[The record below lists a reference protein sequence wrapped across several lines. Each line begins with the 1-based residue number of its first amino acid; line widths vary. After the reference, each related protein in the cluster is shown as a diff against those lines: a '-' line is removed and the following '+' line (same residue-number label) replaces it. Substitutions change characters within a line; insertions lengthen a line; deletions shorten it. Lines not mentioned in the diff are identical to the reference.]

1 MSANVTPLFPQGARG
16 QDMQERPGLD
26 LDRIRP
32 NCLACGTGLTQSRL
46 YRRLRVCPK
55 CQFHYSISARRRI
68 ATLAD
73 EGTFKETSRWI
84 QSLDP
89 LEFSPRISYR
99 VRLLQDQTRTGLTEA
114 AVTGVCAIGGTQSV
128 IIVLDFGFL
137 GGSMGLV
144 VGEKVAL
151 ALELAARKK
160 LPAVA
165 VVTSGGARIQ
175 EGVLSL
181 MQMAKTVV
189 ALNSLHS
196 KGMPLLAVLGNPCTG
211 QAMGSFASLSDVIF
225 AEPGAHVGFAPF
237 RSAQDAER
245 HSHLQGRFTAESYQS
260 QGHIDR
266 VVDRRRLK
274 HEVASVLDLITP
286 EFKLA
291 ASRHMR
297 PMETHLTQREPWEM
311 VQIARRP
318 DRPKARDY
326 IERVFANFIE
336 LHGDRLQGDDPS
348 IVIGLARLAGES
360 VMVIGQQKTAVRPSR
375 PSGNGAQRTDAEG
388 SDAPG
393 GSSADGPVGYIS
405 AKGFRKATRA
415 IKLAERFTLP
425 VITIVDTPG
434 PTPGVES
441 ERQGI
446 ANAIAT
452 TIDAMSGVE
461 VPTISVL
468 IGEGGSEAALA
479 LGVADVVMMQQNAI
493 YTPIEPEQGAETEL
507 SDAEGAAELAKA
519 LKLTSTDC
527 LSMGIV
533 DVIIPEPA
541 GGARNSPDEAA
552 RLLKRSLMRSLID
565 LRDMHRR
572 TLVRRRQKKY
582 RNIGEYGSRFRSALR
597 QELRVW
603 RAALSAGVKALRSE
617 DGSTRKAAEDG

>member
-1 MSANVTPLFPQGARG
+1 M
-16 QDMQERPGLD
+16 
-26 LDRIRP
+26 
-32 NCLACGTGLTQSRL
+32 
-46 YRRLRVCPK
+46 
-55 CQFHYSISARRRI
+55 
-68 ATLAD
+68 LAD

-114 AVTGVCAIGGTQSV
+114 AVTGVCLIGGTQSV

-160 LPAVA
+160 IPAVT

-196 KGMPLLAVLGNPCTG
+196 KGMPLIAVLGDPCTG
-211 QAMGSFASLSDVIF
+211 QALASFASLADVIF
-225 AEPGAHVGFAPF
+225 AEKGSHVGFAPF
-237 RSAQDAER
+237 RTMQGVQERKRFQD
-245 HSHLQGRFTAESYQS
+245 QYTAEFFQAN
-260 QGHIDR
+260 GHLDR
-266 VVDRRRLK
+266 VVGRQQLK

-286 EFKLA
+286 EFKLTA
-291 ASRHMR
+291 PRRMK
-297 PMETHLTQREPWEM
+297 PLEVPLTPREPWEM

-336 LHGDRLQGDDPS
+336 LHGDRLRGDDPT
-348 IVIGLARLAGES
+348 IIIGLARLAGES
-360 VMVIGQQKTAVRPSR
+360 VMVIAQQKASQTAAHRSEPDDHTAHAED
-375 PSGNGAQRTDAEG
+375 NGARQQATTHGYVSAE
-388 SDAPG
+388 
-393 GSSADGPVGYIS
+393 
-405 AKGFRKATRA
+405 GFRKATRA
-415 IKLAERFTLP
+415 IKLAQRFTLP
-425 VITIVDTPG
+425 IITIVDTPG
-434 PTPGVES
+434 PALGLEE
-441 ERQGI
+441 ERRGI
-446 ANAIAT
+446 ASAIAT
-452 TIDAMSGVE
+452 TIDAMSSAE
-461 VPTISVL
+461 VPTLSVL

-493 YTPIEPEQGAETEL
+493 YTPIAPEQGAETEL
-507 SDAEGAAELAKA
+507 SDAERAEELARA

-527 LSMGIV
+527 LKMGIV
-533 DVIIPEPA
+533 DVVIPEPA
-541 GGARNSPDEAA
+541 GGARTSPGEAA
-552 RLLKRSLMRSLID
+552 RLLKRSLMRTLID
-565 LRDMHRR
+565 LRDMQRR

-582 RNIGEYGSRFRSALR
+582 RSIGEYGSRFRSALR
-597 QELRVW
+597 RELRVW
-603 RAALSAGVKALRSE
+603 QAALTAGVKALRSE
-617 DGSTRKAAEDG
+617 DEDTRDAAGGG